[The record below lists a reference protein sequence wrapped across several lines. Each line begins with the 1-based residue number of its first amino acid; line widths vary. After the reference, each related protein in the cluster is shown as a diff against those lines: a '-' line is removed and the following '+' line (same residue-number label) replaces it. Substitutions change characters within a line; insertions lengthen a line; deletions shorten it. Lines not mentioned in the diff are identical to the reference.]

1 MCRFFSF
8 LVVFFVNHLAIPAM
22 ANCSLPGF
30 RNDTSILQEVAI
42 RKNIVYIKTHTNY
55 YKCKL
60 DSGNQFSIASEKE
73 ASPFFSRNTEDKK
86 KEFNIALF
94 DNYHLNVICTGEHIT
109 PSNDSLDAASPVQ
122 RVLLINTRQTSDSLP
137 WYETPLAYLLY
148 VLLLGSLTGT
158 TLRIYLKKQ
167 KRKKQYLIDLK
178 RQTLQQLK
186 NEMLEAELENK
197 KNELVKQTSALTR
210 KGVIMNT
217 LLEEL
222 EHQKNMM
229 GDRYPTKLYARMRS
243 LMEKELSDHNDRIA
257 FETYFNTAHQN
268 FIERFRQQYTD
279 ITTGDLR
286 ICCLLR
292 MNLST
297 KEIASILNISVRA
310 VELRRYRLRK
320 RIGLDSDTNLV
331 DFLLS
336 F

>member
-1 MCRFFSF
+1 MRKIFSF
-8 LVVFFVNHLAIPAM
+8 LVFFFVNRLAMPAM
-22 ANCSLPGF
+22 ANCSLLGF
-30 RNDTSILQEVAI
+30 QNDANILQEVVI
-42 RKNIVYIKTHTNY
+42 RKNVVYIKTHTHY

-60 DSGNQFSIASEKE
+60 DSVNQFSIASEKE

-86 KEFNIALF
+86 KELDITLL
-94 DNYHLNVICTGEHIT
+94 DNYHLNVICTGKRTT
-109 PSNDSLDAASPVQ
+109 PPSDSLRTDSLVQ
-122 RVLLINTRQTSDSLP
+122 EVLLINTRQTSDSLP
-137 WYETPLAYLLY
+137 WYETTPAYLLY
-148 VLLLGSLTGT
+148 ALFLGGFTGT
-158 TLRIYLKKQ
+158 AFHIYLKKQ
-167 KRKKQYLIDLK
+167 KKINIS
-178 RQTLQQLK
+178 RQKLQQLK

-210 KGVIMNT
+210 KGIVMNT

-222 EHQKNMM
+222 EHQKNML
-229 GDRYPTKLYARMRS
+229 GDRYPAKLYVRIRS
-243 LMEKELSDHNDRIA
+243 LMEKEQSVHNDWIA

-268 FIERFRQQYTD
+268 FIEQFRKQYTD